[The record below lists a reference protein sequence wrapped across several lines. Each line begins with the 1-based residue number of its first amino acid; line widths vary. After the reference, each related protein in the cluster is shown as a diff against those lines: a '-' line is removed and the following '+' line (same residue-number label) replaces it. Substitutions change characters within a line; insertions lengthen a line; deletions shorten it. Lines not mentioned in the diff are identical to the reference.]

1 MIAVKFSTSVCPQC
15 SQQTELLKK
24 QPLSIV
30 LKEVVLDKD
39 ENGDSLMDVLDL
51 MSVPTII
58 IFNEF
63 DTTFTKEQ
71 LKQNELKRFKG
82 LTMAAKI
89 NAWIGEQ
96 HKSEL

>member
-15 SQQTELLKK
+15 SQQIELLKK

-39 ENGDSLMDVLDL
+39 ENGDSLMDVLNL

-82 LTMAAKI
+82 LTTPAKI
-89 NAWIGEQ
+89 NAWIGEYC
-96 HKSEL
+96 KK

>member
-24 QPLSIV
+24 QPLSIA

-58 IFNEF
+58 IFNDFE
-63 DTTFTKEQ
+63 TTFTKEQ
-71 LKQNELKRFKG
+71 LKQNEIKRFKG
-82 LTMAAKI
+82 LTMPAKI
-89 NAWIGEQ
+89 NAWIDEQ
-96 HKSEL
+96 HKK

>member
-15 SQQTELLKK
+15 SQQTEFLKK
-24 QPLSIV
+24 HPLTIT

-39 ENGDSLMDVLDL
+39 ENGDLLMDALDL

-58 IFNEF
+58 IFNDFE
-63 DTTFTKEQ
+63 TTFTKEQ
-71 LKQNELKRFKG
+71 FKQNELKRFKG
-82 LTMAAKI
+82 LTMPAKI
-89 NAWIGEQ
+89 NAWIDEQ